1 MVLKKIIR
9 KPLTGGYKNLKTELF
24 EEKINEDITER
35 ELRQNQEVLVNN
47 EEIIPQESTNKD
59 NIIME
64 KKEEL
69 NGLEKVDDEISICYE
84 SGKLFYNGD
93 KTSNLL
99 KVGVPEINIDT
110 NNVMLPITTKYLNR
124 DIKILIPRDKA
135 MSKREIIKLSLQ
147 GADVTEE
154 NAKYHIRSIEYQER
168 KIGRVNNTHSELG
181 FAKYKEKE
189 IFKLYKA
196 INEDSSY
203 VGALDLKPK
212 GNLGNY
218 LDDLREHVVPYKN
231 ISLAFALGV
240 SSSIV
245 AKLNM
250 HYKDIN
256 TLLVHLF
263 AESTKGKST
272 AAMLAISVWGN
283 PNLSGGGLYNTWNST
298 ENALSTSLAGNYGI
312 AYALDELSMSKI
324 EDTTSLIYNLV
335 GGKDKA
341 RLTKDIELRAAAT
354 WTTSIISTGEVS
366 LLSKAKN
373 NTGLDIRVLE
383 LGGIVW
389 TEDANHS
396 DQVKALVNRNY
407 GVFGADFVKRLIE
420 FPADRLKEI
429 FEEEREIFIQKV
441 KEKNIQDD
449 MLSRTSCKY
458 AIVTLTIR
466 LINSRYKDRGII
478 LDIEGIRELLVDTE
492 INSINRSGIKRK
504 AEDWLIQYIES
515 NASKFKSGK
524 ETNTNVDY
532 WGTRKELP
540 NGELE
545 VAILTNKFEEIMR
558 KGKFED
564 TKVVLEQ
571 LKKEGKLEYEAGRLT
586 RKRKVN
592 AIQTPVY
599 VIRLSQ

>member
-1 MVLKKIIR
+1 M
-9 KPLTGGYKNLKTELF
+9 
-24 EEKINEDITER
+24 
-35 ELRQNQEVLVNN
+35 
-47 EEIIPQESTNKD
+47 
-59 NIIME
+59 
-64 KKEEL
+64 
-69 NGLEKVDDEISICYE
+69 
-84 SGKLFYNGD
+84 
-93 KTSNLL
+93 
-99 KVGVPEINIDT
+99 
-110 NNVMLPITTKYLNR
+110 
-124 DIKILIPRDKA
+124 
-135 MSKREIIKLSLQ
+135 
-147 GADVTEE
+147 
-154 NAKYHIRSIEYQER
+154 
-168 KIGRVNNTHSELG
+168 
-181 FAKYKEKE
+181 
-189 IFKLYKA
+189 YKA

-256 TLLVHLF
+256 TLLVHPF

-396 DQVKALVNRNY
+396 DQV
-407 GVFGADFVKRLIE
+407 
-420 FPADRLKEI
+420 LK
-429 FEEEREIFIQKV
+429 
-441 KEKNIQDD
+441 
-449 MLSRTSCKY
+449 
-458 AIVTLTIR
+458 
-466 LINSRYKDRGII
+466 
-478 LDIEGIRELLVDTE
+478 
-492 INSINRSGIKRK
+492 
-504 AEDWLIQYIES
+504 
-515 NASKFKSGK
+515 
-524 ETNTNVDY
+524 
-532 WGTRKELP
+532 
-540 NGELE
+540 
-545 VAILTNKFEEIMR
+545 
-558 KGKFED
+558 
-564 TKVVLEQ
+564 
-571 LKKEGKLEYEAGRLT
+571 
-586 RKRKVN
+586 
-592 AIQTPVY
+592 
-599 VIRLSQ
+599 